1 MSKLDE
7 KVEHYIAVSKE
18 LGLSLSEDLI
28 AKVAAGLGPSIYQQ
42 DAETV
47 SCSDRA
53 ELDTV
58 KKNFL
63 GNKLGVDADDA
74 TLDAAI
80 TKVCEAMGTS
90 NRHKYRALF
99 YALLTKEFGKESLY
113 A

>member
-7 KVEHYIAVSKE
+7 KVQHYIAASKE
-18 LGLSLSEDLI
+18 LGLDLSDELI
-28 AKVAAGLGPSIYQQ
+28 GKVTAGLGPSIYNK

-47 SCSDRA
+47 SCSDSA

-63 GNKLGVDADDA
+63 GKKLGVDADDA
-74 TLDAAI
+74 TMDAAI
-80 TKVCEAMGTS
+80 KGVCEAMGTS

>member
-7 KVEHYIAVSKE
+7 KIEHYVGVSKE
-18 LGLSLSEDLI
+18 LGLGLSDDLI
-28 AKVAAGLGPSIYQQ
+28 GKVTEGLGPSIYKQ

-47 SCSDRA
+47 SCSDQS

-63 GNKLGVDADDA
+63 QNKLGVDAEDA
-74 TLDAAI
+74 ALDAAI
-80 TKVCEAMGTS
+80 KRVCELMGTS
-90 NRHKYRALF
+90 NRNKYRALF

-113 A
+113 S